1 MLRRQIAENGKK
13 QWLQY
18 SVVVGANGAHPAVRV
33 VMSNHWIVNEVLT
46 VARQLKTTTYSHV
59 YLSKDRTPEER
70 ERHKKC
76 VDELKQKMS
85 DCPDRRWAILR
96 GCVVDKGQF
105 ANLSLMDI
113 NIV

>member
-1 MLRRQIAENGKK
+1 MKL
-13 QWLQY
+13 
-18 SVVVGANGAHPAVRV
+18 
-33 VMSNHWIVNEVLT
+33 
-46 VARQLKTTTYSHV
+46 
-59 YLSKDRTPEER
+59 LSECYFRTPEER

-96 GCVVDKGQF
+96 DVFLTKG
-105 ANLSLMDI
+105 NLSLMDI